1 MSLAFFNP
9 LFLFGLAAAIL
20 PILIHRITQKK
31 IIRRDFSA
39 VRLLLQSQRVKARPQ
54 RLKHLL
60 LLALRIL
67 AVATLAFMMA
77 RPVLVRP
84 DFASLLKNGADV
96 LILDNSLSMGYV
108 EDRGRRYEAAKKAA
122 REALEGF
129 EGQVALVP
137 TAGPGKGQALRWMR
151 PEEALSELESTPLSF
166 GRGNG
171 ASALASAY
179 REVKDLKGERQIL
192 IFSDMARRDWDGL
205 DLTKAGLVSE
215 GDVTFLRVG
224 GSGRDPNLCVK
235 EVSLTDGDIVAGV
248 PASLDVTVSNF
259 SDQAGTPLVQV
270 SLSGVKQAQKPIHV
284 GPGREV
290 SVSFTLLV
298 DTPGWMDGEV
308 TLSSDRL
315 TSDDGFYFP
324 LMVKEKVRV
333 LVVDGD
339 PGSSLK
345 TSESYFLVSALR
357 PGGLEGSPFLTRMV
371 PESEVDRVDLGVY
384 DALFLLNV
392 ARPDLSRAAAFL
404 EAGKP
409 VFIFLG
415 DRIVPEVY
423 NAFPLAS
430 WQIGE
435 RVELDGDSGQRPLI
449 EADQETLG
457 LLGRFIDPLKKASVR
472 TYFKIEGTAKK
483 LLTLSNQDPLLVSV
497 EAGKSRL
504 FLFASSADLDWNDL
518 PLTAVYLPLVQGL
531 VKEATGRAGP
541 SIPVDI
547 KVGEP
552 LGGQGPVSQ
561 IKGPQGGP
569 GIFEFSPASGEA
581 RRGVN
586 VPYEES
592 DLAKIGEDELR
603 KKFGPVNVKVLEY
616 REGELKDVQGGRKEL
631 WPALLVFLLALLS
644 LEMILANGLPPF
656 KRSEVGRQREVSTK
670 Q

>member
-1 MSLAFFNP
+1 MSLAFLNP

-20 PILIHRITQKK
+20 PVLIHRITQKK
-31 IIRRDFSA
+31 IVKRDFSA
-39 VRLLLQSQRVKARPQ
+39 VRLLLQSQRVTARPQ

-84 DFASLLKNGADV
+84 GFASLLKSGAKV

-108 EDRGRRYEAAKKAA
+108 EDRGRRYDVAKKAA

-129 EGQVALVP
+129 GGQVALIP
-137 TAGPGKGQALRWMR
+137 TAVPGKGQDPRWMG
-151 PEEALSELESTPLSF
+151 PEEALRELEATPLSF

-171 ASALASAY
+171 AAALASAY
-179 REVKDLKGERQIL
+179 REVKNLKGEKQIL
-192 IFSDMARRDWDGL
+192 IFSDMARRDWEGL

-224 GSGRDPNLCVK
+224 GPARDPNLCIK
-235 EVSLTDGDIVAGV
+235 EVSLTDGDLVAGV

-259 SDQAGTPLVQV
+259 SDQAGAALVQV
-270 SLSGVKQAQKPIHV
+270 SLSGVKQDQKPINLH
-284 GPGREV
+284 PGGEV
-290 SVSFTLLV
+290 KVSFDLLV
-298 DTPGWMDGEV
+298 DNPGWMDGEV
-308 TLSSDRL
+308 TLPSDRL
-315 TSDDGFYFP
+315 ASDDVFYFP
-324 LMVKEKVRV
+324 LMVKEKVKV

-345 TSESYFLVSALR
+345 ASESYFLVSALR
-357 PGGLEGSPFLTRMV
+357 PGGLEGSPFLTRIV
-371 PESEVDRVDLGVY
+371 TESEVDRVDLGVY

-392 ARPDLSRAAAFL
+392 ARPDLSRAASFL
-404 EAGKP
+404 ETGRP

-415 DRIVPEVY
+415 DRVVPEVY
-423 NAFPLAS
+423 NTFSLAP

-435 RVELDGDSGQRPLI
+435 RIDLDEDPGQMTGI
-449 EADQETLG
+449 KTDQGTLD
-457 LLGRFIDPLKKASVR
+457 LPARLSDPLKKASVR
-472 TYFKIEGTAKK
+472 TYFKIEGSAKK
-483 LLTLSNQDPLLVSV
+483 LLTLSNQDPLLVTV

-518 PLTAVYLPLVQGL
+518 PLNAGYLPLVQGL
-531 VKEATGRAGP
+531 VKKATGRAGP
-541 SIPVDI
+541 SIPADI
-547 KVGEP
+547 KAGEP
-552 LGGQGPVSQ
+552 IGEEGPFSQ
-561 IKGPQGGP
+561 IKGSQGGP
-569 GIFEFSPASGEA
+569 GIFQFRLASGEV

-592 DLAKIGEDELR
+592 DLAKMGEDELK

-616 REGELKDVQGGRKEL
+616 REGELKDLQGGRKEL
-631 WPALLVFLLALLS
+631 WPALLVFLLALLF
-644 LEMILANGLPPF
+644 LELFLANGF
-656 KRSEVGRQREVSTK
+656 ARFGWADKRGGV
-670 Q
+670 